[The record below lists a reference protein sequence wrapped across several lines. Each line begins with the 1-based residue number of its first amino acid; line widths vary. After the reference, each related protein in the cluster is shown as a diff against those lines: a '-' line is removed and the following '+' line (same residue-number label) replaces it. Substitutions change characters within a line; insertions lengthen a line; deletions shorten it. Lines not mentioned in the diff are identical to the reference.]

1 MAKIEKIF
9 GLIVLVS
16 LLLLF
21 LSVPGARFLLVLSL
35 IALSLVY
42 FFFGILVF
50 NKIRVANVFKKSS
63 YKGLSSFEI
72 LGSLIFGFTISLGCL
87 GILFKIQ
94 NWQGASSV
102 LITGLLCLLIN
113 LIIAGMKYFVSHQDF
128 PLKILIRTGIV
139 GGIGLLVQLI

>member
-21 LSVPGARFLLVLSL
+21 LSVPGARFL
-35 IALSLVY
+35 
-42 FFFGILVF
+42 LVF